1 MLSHFKRRLGALAA
15 LAVLAAMVPTVTS
28 TPAASAAPA
37 TTAITAAT
45 IGGSL
50 ARTADYL
57 ACPTGAASAAGF
69 TDTTSTAVDCLAMF
83 GITKGTTATTYS
95 PDDSVP
101 RWAMALYITRAHAP
115 AGGTLGAGVD
125 QGFTD
130 ISGKSAEIQLA
141 INQIAELGITV
152 GKTATTFAPD
162 DNVTR
167 EEMAMFIERWLGKVL
182 VGPGGNSDAEGVVTA
197 ALTTYVHSAGAST
210 DAYTGLYNYTDIDAG
225 AVTVEGSNAIKELYD
240 LGIHDGVAATTYNPA
255 SDMTRAAMAT
265 FMELALNHTNARP
278 AGLTIQA
285 SAYTNAGAFSPT
297 LTVSDRTAAFA
308 AVADT
313 PVDVF
318 YWRTSATE
326 GNAAFLATGLC
337 DNSLATASSI
347 TKCYIDTGEPQTNAK
362 GNMTPTVAGN
372 VIPLATI
379 YPGSD
384 VFYAWTAAAATT
396 FDNDLHGETANALDH
411 DTITVGA
418 TAGAAQI
425 TCTMDTPA
433 NTLVSTAAHTVAFGV
448 TTTVTCQAQSA
459 AGAGNVS
466 KALQYV
472 KYENTRVFTTDS
484 TSAQSGTIAEYE
496 EYKYTGATGEVT
508 FVITGPTDTLG
519 TDVVTDSV
527 TITCVTIA
535 VCTNGTAV
543 SPLTSTSG
551 FMSDGGASLTFSLAY
566 TDTAAATATVA
577 LASTATSGTA
587 ATTGVTRTYTATAYD
602 QYGATVTGEVGT
614 FSSSST
620 LPGGLACSVATPS
633 VCTTRAVHGL
643 AVGDDVIFD
652 GLGAWVGSDGTTNT
666 VVNSAIAGATPTTGS
681 GYTVGTVPSTTT
693 FTLLGA
699 SGNSMRGILIN
710 LVTEGTASTD
720 ASPIVAVAT
729 SVASASRT
737 TTTDGTAS
745 YSWSDTEGTSGKD
758 TVTFNPATASVSNAT
773 KAYYRLASSTSS
785 ATAGDFTSTDASGDD
800 ATDSETYA
808 KLVEWDGTNNDFI
821 IEITDDTDASN
832 SVLSYQQYTFDSND
846 HFAKEGV
853 VSAALVLNGTASTM
867 AAFETAMG
875 TAALTTGGSANDIVF
890 IDYGTG
896 LSTDINRFTMDAG

>member
-1 MLSHFKRRLGALAA
+1 
-15 LAVLAAMVPTVTS
+15 
-28 TPAASAAPA
+28 
-37 TTAITAAT
+37 
-45 IGGSL
+45 
-50 ARTADYL
+50 
-57 ACPTGAASAAGF
+57 
-69 TDTTSTAVDCLAMF
+69 MF

-101 RWAMALYITRAHAP
+101 RWAMALYITRAHEP

-182 VGPGGNSDAEGVVTA
+182 VGPGGNSDGEGLVTA
-197 ALTTYVHSAGAST
+197 ALTTYVHSACGGAT
-210 DAYTGLYNYTDIDAG
+210 DCTALYNYTDIDAG

-240 LGIHDGVAATTYNPA
+240 LGIHDGVDATTYNPA

-278 AGLTIQA
+278 AGLWLQA

-297 LTVSDRTAAFA
+297 LSATDRSATFA

-313 PVDVF
+313 PVDVH
-318 YWRTSATE
+318 YWRTSTTE
-326 GNAAFLATGLC
+326 GNAAFGATGLC
-337 DNSLATASSI
+337 DNSLATGGSI

-384 VFYAWTAAAATT
+384 VFTAWTAAAGTT
-396 FDNDLHGETANALDH
+396 FDNDLHGETANADDH
-411 DTITVGA
+411 DTITVAA
-418 TAGAAQI
+418 TAAAAQI

-433 NTLVSTAAHTVAFGV
+433 NALTSTAAHTVAFGV
-448 TTTVTCQAQSA
+448 TTTVSCQAQSA
-459 AGAGNVS
+459 AGAGNVA

-484 TSAQSGTIAEYE
+484 TGNQSGTIAEYE
-496 EYKYTGATGEVT
+496 TLSYTDATGLVT
-508 FVITGPTDTLG
+508 FAIVGPTDTTG

-527 TITCVTIA
+527 TITCVTITT
-535 VCTNGTAV
+535 CTNGTATA
-543 SPLTSTSG
+543 PLTSTSG
-551 FMSDGGASLTFSLAY
+551 FMSDGGATLTFSLAY
-566 TDTAAATATVA
+566 TDSAAATATVA
-577 LASTATSGTA
+577 LSSTATSGAA

-602 QYGATVTGEVGT
+602 QYGGTVTGEVGT

-620 LPGGLACSVATPS
+620 LPGGAACTVASPS
-633 VCTTRAVHGL
+633 VCTTLAAHGL
-643 AVGDDVIFD
+643 AVDDDLIVTD
-652 GLGAWVGSDGTTNT
+652 LGAFTGSTRNASASGTALIA
-666 VVNSAIAGATPTTGS
+666 NSAAAGVTPTTGS
-681 GYTVGTVPSTTT
+681 AVTVYTVPSTTT
-693 FTLLGA
+693 FTLDISGTTVGGTLATTGA
-699 SGNSMRGILIN
+699 TA
-710 LVTEGTASTD
+710 VASTD
-720 ASPIVAVAT
+720 ADPMILVAT
-729 SVASASRT
+729 STASASRT

-745 YSWSDTEGTSGKD
+745 YSWTDTEGTSGKD
-758 TVTFNPATASVSNAT
+758 TITFNPATSGVSDAT

-832 SVLSYQQYTFDSND
+832 SVLSYKQYTFDAND
-846 HFAKEGV
+846 HFATEGV
-853 VSAALVLNGTASTM
+853 VSSALVTNGTAATM
-867 AAFETAMG
+867 AAWETAMG
-875 TAALTTGGSANDIVF
+875 TASLTTGGSANDIVF